1 MSKIIV
7 LGIVI
12 FSLAGCSFAPKNE
25 RPFMPVP
32 AHFKE
37 TGTWVP
43 AKTVMPSPKI
53 MPWWEVYNDPV
64 LNQLER
70 SIDVSNQELKKIY
83 FRYQEAVAL
92 GQVARSG
99 LFPSI
104 NGTINANRQ
113 QTSITMADPS
123 VVPLY
128 NNYIIGSQVNYELD
142 VWGRIRNAV
151 AAQNNTI
158 NATEAELA
166 AVSLSLHAEL
176 ASDYFSLRGCDE
188 SQRILD
194 ATVAAYQKALYLN
207 KKRYDGGASPIEDVD
222 NAETQLENA
231 KTAAADMRLKRAQF
245 EHAIA
250 ILIGR
255 FPADFSL
262 APAQLSR
269 KIVQVTPDLPS
280 TLLERRPDIAAAE
293 FRVYAANAKIGVA
306 RAAFFPVLDL
316 TGIIGFQSQSLSN
329 LISKP
334 SLIWSLGPV
343 STLALAQPL
352 VAQSLFEGGKLVG
365 LLQHAK
371 ASYFETVADYRQTV
385 LTAFQEVED
394 NLVAVKQLDQE
405 IRSQKAAAQAA
416 KRALV
421 QANNRYYGGITTF
434 LDVVVV
440 ENTALQTEL
449 AAVNVLTR
457 RHIASVQLIKAL
469 GGGWVHLN
477 KAN

>member
-1 MSKIIV
+1 MNKIII

-12 FSLAGCSFAPKNE
+12 FIVTSCSFAPKYE

-43 AKTVMPSPKI
+43 AKTKMPSSKVT
-53 MPWWEVYNDPV
+53 PWWEVYNDPV
-64 LNQLER
+64 LNKLER
-70 SIDVSNQELKKIY
+70 LIEVSNQDLKKIF
-83 FRYQEAVAL
+83 FRYQEALAL
-92 GQVARSG
+92 VQVSRAAF
-99 LFPSI
+99 FPNI
-104 NGTINANRQ
+104 QGTLNANRQ
-113 QTSITMADPS
+113 QTSTTMADPS
-123 VVPLY
+123 TIPLY
-128 NNYIIGSQVNYELD
+128 NNYIIGSRVNYELD
-142 VWGRIRNAV
+142 AWGSISNAV
-151 AAQNNTI
+151 AAQQDTAH
-158 NATEAELA
+158 ATEAELA
-166 AVSLSLHAEL
+166 AISLSLHAEL

-194 ATVAAYQKALYLN
+194 ATVVAYQKALYLN
-207 KKRYDGGASPIEDVD
+207 KKRYHGGASPIEAVD
-222 NAETQLENA
+222 QAETQLENA
-231 KTAAADMRLKRAQF
+231 KTAAADMRLKRAQY

-250 ILIGR
+250 ILIGQ

-262 APAQLSR
+262 PPAKLSR
-269 KIVQVTPDLPS
+269 TLVKVAPDLPS

-293 FRVYAANAKIGVA
+293 FRVQAANATIGVA

-316 TGIIGFQSQSLSN
+316 TGILGFQSQSLSN

-334 SLIWSLGPV
+334 SLIWSLGPI

-352 VAQSLFEGGKLVG
+352 VAQPIFEGGKLVG
-365 LLQHAK
+365 QLKYAK

-394 NLVAVKQLDQE
+394 SLVAVNQLDQE

-416 KRALV
+416 KRALT
-421 QANNRYYGGITTF
+421 QANNRYSGGIVTF

-457 RHIASVQLIKAL
+457 RQIASVQLIKAL
-469 GGGWVHLN
+469 GGSWVHVN
-477 KAN
+477 KVH